1 MIDSNAAGKNPIDI
15 LALNLLHAGFPVRI
29 NNGGNVAVKITG
41 WWKDVPLDVAECEH
55 DRELLRNGYMVTAA
69 GDRYLYMLD
78 VVEGVYKAQNRVQD
92 VAKTHGGI
100 A

>member
-1 MIDSNAAGKNPIDI
+1 MIYNAADKTDVMV
-15 LALNLLHAGFPVRI
+15 LNLFHAGFPVRR
-29 NNGGNVAVKITG
+29 NAAGNVAVKITG
-41 WWKDVPLDVAECEH
+41 WWKDIPQDIAECQH
-55 DRELLRNGYMVTAA
+55 DRELIRDGLMLTAA

-78 VVEGVYKAQNRVQD
+78 VVEGVYKAQNRIQD

>member
-29 NNGGNVAVKITG
+29 NTFGNIAVKITG
-41 WWKDVPLDVAECEH
+41 WWKDVPADLTECHH
-55 DRELLRNGYMVTAA
+55 DRELIRDGLMLTAA

-78 VVEGVYKAQNRVQD
+78 VVEGVYKAQERVKTAFE
-92 VAKTHGGI
+92 VAGGNL
-100 A
+100 